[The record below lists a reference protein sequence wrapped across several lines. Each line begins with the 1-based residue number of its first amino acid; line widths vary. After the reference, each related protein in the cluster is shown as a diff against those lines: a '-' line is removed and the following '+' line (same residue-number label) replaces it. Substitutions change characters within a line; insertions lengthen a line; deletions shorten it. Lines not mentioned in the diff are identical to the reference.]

1 LSQILPSG
9 PLDGALGLGGAAK
22 SSISLRE
29 NPAAFQG
36 KPRWLVTFPP
46 GILPAP
52 KGEDF
57 SLYICAYWP
66 KAAAVTDGFAFEP

>member
-1 LSQILPSG
+1 
-9 PLDGALGLGGAAK
+9 
-22 SSISLRE
+22 
-29 NPAAFQG
+29 
-36 KPRWLVTFPP
+36 VTFPP